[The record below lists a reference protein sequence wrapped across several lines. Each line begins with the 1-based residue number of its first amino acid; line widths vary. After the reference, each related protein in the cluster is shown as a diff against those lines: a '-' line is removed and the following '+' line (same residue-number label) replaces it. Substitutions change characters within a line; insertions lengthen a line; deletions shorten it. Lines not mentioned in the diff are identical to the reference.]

1 MSRVVGSFSRLV
13 SLIFLKNSN
22 DITLR
27 PNQATTYS
35 ASRDIQLPPGDA
47 AHTLVSSTSVQV
59 LTNKTINASSNDIT
73 NITDAEISATAG
85 IEYSKLAALTATR
98 ALVSDGSGFVSA
110 SSVTGTELGYL
121 SGVTSAIQT
130 QLNAKLNLA
139 GGTMSGNINLNSQ
152 RITNVPTSPTASTD
166 AVNQSYVDTAI
177 ASNLS
182 GVTWKAVVDL
192 ATTVNITL
200 SGEQTIDGVMTSTSR
215 VLVKDKIANE
225 ENGIYIT
232 GAGAWVRATD
242 FDSVSPIDEINGA
255 IVPVLGGTTN
265 ANTAWQQTSTVV
277 NVGTDPIDF
286 TNFPLGS
293 VYVGG
298 DGVLLTGNS
307 FSVDHDGQGLTFS
320 SAQLALE
327 LDGTTLSKSASG
339 LKVAALGITNSE
351 VATSAAIDATKIHDG
366 SVTNTEFGYLGGVTS
381 DIQTQLG
388 TKASKASTDWVT
400 GDGTTKAFTHSLGTK
415 DVVVSIR
422 DNTDDQIIFV
432 DTVTAN
438 TTNQVTL
445 TAAEA
450 PGGAGWRVTV
460 HA

>member
-35 ASRDIQLPPGDA
+35 ASRDVQLPPGDT
-47 AHTLVSSTSVQV
+47 AHTLVSATSTQT
-59 LTNKTINASSNDIT
+59 LTNKTIDAASNTLSNIT
-73 NITDAEISATAG
+73 NTEISASAA
-85 IEYSKLAALTATR
+85 ISYSKLAALTASR

-130 QLNAKLNLA
+130 QLNDKLALA
-139 GGTMSGNINLNSQ
+139 GGTMTGNINLNNQ

-177 ASNLS
+177 ASNLA
-182 GVTWKAVVDL
+182 GVTWKAAV
-192 ATTVNITL
+192 ATSTTANITL
-200 SGEQTIDGVMTSTSR
+200 SGEQTIDGVLTSTSR
-215 VLVKDKIANE
+215 ILVKNQTDTE
-225 ENGIYIT
+225 DNGIYVT
-232 GAGAWVRATD
+232 GAGAWTRATD
-242 FDSVSPIDEINGA
+242 FDSVTPTDEINGA
-255 IVPVLGGTTN
+255 IVPVTGGTVG
-265 ANTAWQQTSTVV
+265 ASKAWQQTAVV
-277 NVGTDPIDF
+277 VTIGTDPISF

-339 LKVAALGITNSE
+339 LKVAALGITDAE

-388 TKASKASTDWVT
+388 NRASKAATDWVT
-400 GDGTTKAFTHSLGTK
+400 GDGTTKTFTHSLNTK

-422 DNTDDQIIFV
+422 DNTDDQLIFV

-438 TTNQVTL
+438 TVNQVTL

-450 PGGAGWRVTV
+450 PGGAGWRVIV